1 MERKHQFKCWQSE
14 SGQLDTTL
22 SHRNS
27 RLRLLYNAHVKTIT
41 YIVWLLISI
50 MHWISTISSGWDGPF
65 IYLWLFGWNY
75 HIYIVPF
82 EVLNDCVSI
91 QNAACRSAEHNLRAD
106 PVTDSKIWFPLSN
119 EAPDNNA
126 REKFYISTNLFSLHP
141 GVASSQSTPYT
152 LQIRCVIK
160 AHNCLESSCIFK
172 TRSLASNSVW
182 MLGLNCDLIISS
194 TKQECG
200 LGSCEDREEPRTKH
214 SPHTEPGIKQ

>member
-1 MERKHQFKCWQSE
+1 M
-14 SGQLDTTL
+14 G
-22 SHRNS
+22 
-27 RLRLLYNAHVKTIT
+27 LLPLV
-41 YIVWLLISI
+41 VWLKL
-50 MHWISTISSGWDGPF
+50 P
-65 IYLWLFGWNY
+65 YL
-75 HIYIVPF
+75 VPF